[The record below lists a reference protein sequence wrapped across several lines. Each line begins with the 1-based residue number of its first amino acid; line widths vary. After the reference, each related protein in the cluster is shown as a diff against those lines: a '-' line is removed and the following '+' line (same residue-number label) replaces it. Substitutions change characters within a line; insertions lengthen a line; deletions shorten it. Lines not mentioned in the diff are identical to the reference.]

1 MSLKVVLIT
10 IGVLLFGLLVFLP
23 FIFSER
29 LVSPAAPDQNG
40 VGVYKSVDGGMT
52 WALKSR
58 VDERGVVFPSAV
70 LSFVFHPKER
80 NIIFLGT
87 KGAGLWVSQNGGE
100 SWARA
105 IDIKGALKISAEV
118 YDIAVNRLRP
128 DEMYLAVFQE
138 NLGRVLKSADGGR
151 SFAEVYAVPVNRFGV
166 FDVEVDALAGHVY
179 VATGQGGFL
188 ESSDGGK
195 SWRVQKWFPDG
206 IIKLIGNPADGAN
219 YFALTSHGEMFRT
232 YDRGVSWARLSEGYR
247 KYPKADKIT
256 DFSIDKLQ
264 PSVIY
269 TASQYGLL
277 RSENAGGVWNPVD
290 IIVPPQASGVG
301 AIEVSPKDSQKLLA
315 GAGSKVYKSDDF
327 GEHWQVISLPTAN
340 NVRLLRA
347 HPVDQNIIYAVV
359 GR

>member
-151 SFAEVYAVPVNRFGV
+151 SFAEVYAVPVNRFVV
-166 FDVEVDALAGHVY
+166 FDVEV
-179 VATGQGGFL
+179 
-188 ESSDGGK
+188 
-195 SWRVQKWFPDG
+195 
-206 IIKLIGNPADGAN
+206 
-219 YFALTSHGEMFRT
+219 
-232 YDRGVSWARLSEGYR
+232 
-247 KYPKADKIT
+247 
-256 DFSIDKLQ
+256 
-264 PSVIY
+264 
-269 TASQYGLL
+269 
-277 RSENAGGVWNPVD
+277 
-290 IIVPPQASGVG
+290 
-301 AIEVSPKDSQKLLA
+301 
-315 GAGSKVYKSDDF
+315 
-327 GEHWQVISLPTAN
+327 
-340 NVRLLRA
+340 
-347 HPVDQNIIYAVV
+347 
-359 GR
+359 